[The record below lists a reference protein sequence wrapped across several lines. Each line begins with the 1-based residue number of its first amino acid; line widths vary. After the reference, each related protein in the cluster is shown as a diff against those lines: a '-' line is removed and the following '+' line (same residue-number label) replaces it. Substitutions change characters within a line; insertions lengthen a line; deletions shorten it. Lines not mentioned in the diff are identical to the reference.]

1 MSLFWVSL
9 NILFAFFTGGPV
21 AGLGMAVLSAV
32 TFHTARRK
40 WGAVV
45 KTNNHFTLILSD
57 DEDDDAPRAVWKD
70 PALRTALPR
79 PAVRPRVR
87 RVLSWSDAESD

>member
-40 WGAVV
+40 GAKV
-45 KTNNHFTLILSD
+45 KYNNHFTLLPPHRTRTTP
-57 DEDDDAPRAVWKD
+57 PRWGRA
-70 PALRTALPR
+70 
-79 PAVRPRVR
+79 R
-87 RVLSWSDAESD
+87 R